1 VSEASPLDGAGA
13 APDPV
18 EYDGDIAAAEEVFTD
33 EGGDETPARQYVE
46 VDDPDNRYVRVK
58 VAGEDVEVPYS
69 EAVRGYSREAD
80 YTRKAQEVAAQR
92 QEAELGLRIQ
102 QALATDPQTTLRL
115 LAERYAAQNPAAPK
129 APEPEFDDPLERQL
143 HEERQARMSLEER
156 INQREADEQ
165 LSRTID
171 GLRTQ
176 YGANDEDLRA
186 AVNLAYQSNL
196 GIEQLPM
203 IYKTMAFDRI
213 QANVRAYQAQQAAEA
228 AKNQQRTAAK
238 QAAGQVISN
247 GNTGAT
253 NLTDRASTGAPMSL
267 RESIEAAFEQAGM

>member
-1 VSEASPLDGAGA
+1 MSEASPLDGADA
-13 APDPV
+13 AGDPG
-18 EYDGDIAAAEEVFTD
+18 YDGDIASAEEVFTD

-46 VDDPDNRYVRVK
+46 IDDPDQRYVRVK
-58 VAGEDVEVPYS
+58 VDGEDVEVPYS
-69 EAVRGYSREAD
+69 EAIRGYSREAD
-80 YTRKAQEVAAQR
+80 YTRKAQAVAAQR
-92 QEAELGLRIQ
+92 QEAELGMRIQ
-102 QALATDPQTTLRL
+102 QALAADPQTTLRL
-115 LAERYAAQNPAAPK
+115 LAERYAAQNPAPK

-165 LSRTID
+165 LGRTIND
-171 GLRTQ
+171 LRAQ

-186 AVNLAYQSNL
+186 AVNVAHQQNL
-196 GIEQLPM
+196 GIDALPM

-238 QAAGQVISN
+238 TAAGQVISD
-247 GNTGAT
+247 GQTGAT
-253 NLTDRASTGAPMSL
+253 NLTDRADTGKPMSL
-267 RESIEAAFEQAGM
+267 RESIEAAFEQSGL

>member
-1 VSEASPLDGAGA
+1 MSEATPLDGADA
-13 APDPV
+13 AVDPG
-18 EYDGDIAAAEEVFTD
+18 YDGDIASADESFTD

-46 VDDPDNRYVRVK
+46 VDDPDQRYVRVK
-58 VAGEDVEVPYS
+58 VDGEDVEVPYS

-80 YTRKAQEVAAQR
+80 YTRKAQAVAAQR

-102 QALATDPQTTLRL
+102 QALAADPQTTLRL
-115 LAERYAAQNPAAPK
+115 LAERYGAPAPAQSK

-143 HEERQARMSLEER
+143 HEERQARQSLEER

-186 AVNLAYQSNL
+186 AVNAAYQQNL
-196 GIEQLPM
+196 GIEALPM

-228 AKNQQRTAAK
+228 AKTQQRTAAK
-238 QAAGQVISN
+238 TAAGQVVSS
-247 GNTGAT
+247 GQGAG